1 MFKTTLFDKGEYA
14 ARAREIH
21 VLIGVFTIAQVIV
34 WTTHYA
40 ASADMQRLFLQ
51 TFSAA
56 LISSGVVQMGSGL
69 YLLSAMFFWLK
80 PSHLNELFV
89 YSTSDLVQ
97 MQHVTI
103 ATLNIA
109 GLQSL
114 LLILTLA
121 LPVTV
126 TIPKHSKHRTS
137 E

>member
-80 PSHLNELFV
+80 PSNTTVPLLEG
-89 YSTSDLVQ
+89 S
-97 MQHVTI
+97 
-103 ATLNIA
+103 IA
-109 GLQSL
+109 GRKCLCMSGKVVPSPIGVARRKGL
-114 LLILTLA
+114 MPSVCIGF
-121 LPVTV
+121 
-126 TIPKHSKHRTS
+126 
-137 E
+137 